1 MAEQPEQTND
11 ERKFELQRIYTKDLS
26 FETPNSP
33 EVFTMDWN
41 PENHL
46 SLNSEV
52 NNLGG
57 DIFEVTLSVTV
68 TAKLGE
74 KVAFLVEVKQA
85 GIFGLSNFPG
95 NEMGPML
102 GAYCPNIL
110 FPYAREVISD
120 LVTKG
125 GFPPL
130 LLAPVNFDQLFAQHM
145 KQQAQASEEAAS
157 EDKH

>member
-1 MAEQPEQTND
+1 MTENTEQTNE
-11 ERKFELQRIYTKDLS
+11 ERKFELQRIYTKDVS

-33 EVFTMDWN
+33 EVFTQEWK
-41 PENHL
+41 PENQM
-46 SLNSEV
+46 SLNSDV
-52 NNLGG
+52 NPLGNNT
-57 DIFEVTLSVTV
+57 FEIVLTITV
-68 TAKLGE
+68 TSKLGD
-74 KVAFLVEVKQA
+74 KTAFLVEVKQA
-85 GIFGLSNFPG
+85 GIFTLANFPD

-110 FPYAREVISD
+110 FPYAREAISD

-125 GFPPL
+125 GFPTL

-145 KQQAQASEEAAS
+145 QQQKAAQEAAA

>member
-1 MAEQPEQTND
+1 MAEQSEQTND
-11 ERKFELQRIYTKDLS
+11 ERKFDLQRIYTKDVS

-33 EVFTMDWN
+33 EVFTMDWK
-41 PENHL
+41 PENQM

-57 DIFEVTLSVTV
+57 DSFEVVLSITI
-68 TAKLGE
+68 TSKLDD
-74 KVAFLVEVKQA
+74 KVAFLVEVQQA
-85 GIFGLSNFPG
+85 GVFTLANFPK

-110 FPYAREVISD
+110 FPYAREAISD

-125 GFPPL
+125 GFPTL
-130 LLAPVNFDQLFAQHM
+130 LLAPVNFDHLFAQHM
-145 KQQAQASEEAAS
+145 QQQQAQQESSS

>member
-1 MAEQPEQTND
+1 MTENTEQTNE
-11 ERKFELQRIYTKDLS
+11 ERKFDLQRIYTKDVS

-33 EVFTMDWN
+33 TTFTLDWN
-41 PENHL
+41 PENQM

-57 DIFEVTLSVTV
+57 DTFEVVLTITV
-68 TAKLGE
+68 TSKLE
-74 KVAFLVEVKQA
+74 DKVAFLVEVKQA
-85 GIFGLSNFPG
+85 GIFTLANFPQ

-125 GFPPL
+125 GFPTL

-145 KQQAQASEEAAS
+145 QQQQANNEKSSGES
-157 EDKH
+157 H

>member
-1 MAEQPEQTND
+1 MAENSEQTNN
-11 ERKFELQRIYTKDLS
+11 ERKFDLQRIYTKDMS

-33 EVFTMDWN
+33 EIFTQDWN

-46 SLNSEV
+46 TLNSEV
-52 NNLGG
+52 NNLKG
-57 DIFEVTLSVTV
+57 DTFEVTLTV
-68 TAKLGE
+68 TITSKLGD

-85 GIFGLSNFPG
+85 GIFTLRNFSN

-110 FPYAREVISD
+110 FPYAREVVSD

-145 KQQAQASEEAAS
+145 QQQQEGKEAPSEGP
-157 EDKH
+157 H

>member
-1 MAEQPEQTND
+1 MSEQSEQTNE
-11 ERKFELQRIYTKDLS
+11 ERKFELQRIYTKDIS

-33 EVFTMDWN
+33 EIFTLDWN
-41 PENHL
+41 PENTL

-57 DIFEVTLSVTV
+57 DAFEVTLTITV
-68 TAKLGE
+68 TAKLEE

-85 GIFGLSNFPG
+85 GIFIIGNFPN

-110 FPYAREVISD
+110 FPYAREAVSD
-120 LVTKG
+120 LVTRG

-145 KQQAQASEEAAS
+145 QQQQAAKDGASEET
-157 EDKH
+157 H

>member
-1 MAEQPEQTND
+1 MSDQPEQTNE

-33 EVFTMDWN
+33 EVFTLDWK
-41 PENHL
+41 PENTL

-74 KVAFLVEVKQA
+74 KTAFLVEVKQA
-85 GIFGLSNFPG
+85 GIFTISNFPN

-102 GAYCPNIL
+102 GAFCPNIL
-110 FPYAREVISD
+110 FPYAREVVSD

-145 KQQAQASEEAAS
+145 QQQQAKSEEPS
-157 EDKH
+157 ESSH

>member
-1 MAEQPEQTND
+1 MAEQAEQTND
-11 ERKFELQRIYTKDLS
+11 ERKFDLQRIYTKDIS

-33 EVFTMDWN
+33 EVFTMDWQ
-41 PENHL
+41 PENTL

-52 NNLGG
+52 SNLGG
-57 DIFEVTLSVTV
+57 DTFEVTLTVTI

-74 KVAFLVEVKQA
+74 KVAFLVEAKQA
-85 GIFGLSNFPG
+85 GIFTIANFPN

-110 FPYAREVISD
+110 FPYAREVVSD

-145 KQQAQASEEAAS
+145 QQQASKGNAP
-157 EDKH
+157 EDTH

>member
-1 MAEQPEQTND
+1 MSEQSEQTSE

-33 EVFTMDWN
+33 EIFTLDWK
-41 PENHL
+41 PENNL

-52 NNLGG
+52 NNLSG
-57 DIFEVTLSVTV
+57 DAFEVTLTVTV
-68 TAKLGE
+68 TAKLE
-74 KVAFLVEVKQA
+74 DKVAFLVEVKQA
-85 GIFGLSNFPG
+85 GIFTIGNFPS

-110 FPYAREVISD
+110 FPYAREAVSD

-145 KQQAQASEEAAS
+145 QQQQAAQASAPEET
-157 EDKH
+157 H